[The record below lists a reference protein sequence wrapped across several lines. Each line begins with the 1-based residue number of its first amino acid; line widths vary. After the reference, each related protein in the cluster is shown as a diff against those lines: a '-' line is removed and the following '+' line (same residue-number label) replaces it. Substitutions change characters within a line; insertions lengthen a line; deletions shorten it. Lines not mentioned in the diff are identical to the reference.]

1 MSVRRYDLLQP
12 LGLRNGARVDERTG
26 FLHAPVRPT
35 RTGILLYRMADGS
48 ISRELKHPEDVFD
61 PASLATL
68 ERIVATRGHPRD
80 AKGRPLDVTTETVAR
95 LKVGH
100 AGDKIERQ
108 RVRDEDHPVVA
119 LTIND
124 AATVK
129 AIVEDGLDQ
138 VSMGYTVDVVDEP
151 GVWNGQ
157 PYDRRHRN
165 IRYDHIAVA
174 LPMGGRGGSTVN
186 VVLDEADAEL
196 VLDGDPSP
204 SPAPPQRKDDDTMA
218 NIRITLDSIGFDID
232 PATWGVLQPILAKRD
247 AALEQLKADAAE
259 HTKTVAKLEGERDA
273 AKAEAAKEKKRAD
286 DAEAKA
292 SSPVSVKPLLVTLA
306 SARKLVQLDEKAVD
320 AILADK
326 EPIARVHREVVLA
339 VCKDEADALKDKGA
353 AYFEARFD
361 ALVASIKKTD
371 GTAPVAGALF
381 TAAPPADPTVAKL
394 DEVLYLDSDPLSYL
408 DDAGITGQPKRTGAN
423 A

>member
-1 MSVRRYDLLQP
+1 MSARRYDLLQP
-12 LGLRNGARVDERTG
+12 IGLRNGARVDERTG

-68 ERIVATRGHPRD
+68 ERVVATRGHPRD
-80 AKGRPLDVTTETVAR
+80 SKGRPIDVTTDTVGR

-100 AGDKIERQ
+100 VGDKIERQ

-119 LTIND
+119 MTIND

-196 VLDGDPSP
+196 VLEGDPSP
-204 SPAPPQRKDDDTMA
+204 SSPPQRKDDDTMA
-218 NIRITLDSIGFDID
+218 NIRITLDSIGFDIE
-232 PATWGVLQPILAKRD
+232 PTTWSVLQPLIAKRD

-259 HTKTVAKLEGERDA
+259 TAKTIAKLEGERDA
-273 AKAEAAKEKKRAD
+273 AKADATKEKKRAD

-292 SSPVSVKPLLVTLA
+292 SSPVSVKPLLATLA
-306 SARKLVQLDEKAVD
+306 AARKLVQLDEKAVD

-326 EPIARVHREVVLA
+326 EPIARTHREVVLA
-339 VCKDEADALKDKGA
+339 VCKDEAESLKDKSA

-361 ALVASIKKTD
+361 ALVAGVKRTD
-371 GTAPVAGALF
+371 ATAPVAGALF
-381 TAAPPADPTVAKL
+381 TAAPPPDVDSKKL
-394 DEVLYLDSDPLSYL
+394 DEVLYLDGDPLAYL
-408 DDAGITGQPKRTGAN
+408 DEAGITGQPKRTGAN

>member
-1 MSVRRYDLLQP
+1 VSARRYDLLSP
-12 LGLRNGARVDERTG
+12 IGLRNGARVDERTG

-35 RTGILLYRMADGS
+35 RTGIMLYRMADGS

-68 ERIVATRGHPRD
+68 ERVVATRGHPRD
-80 AKGRPLDVTTETVAR
+80 SKGRPVDVTTDTVDR

-119 LTIND
+119 MTITD
-124 AATVK
+124 APTVK

-138 VSMGYTVDVVDEP
+138 VSMGYTVEIVDEP

-157 PYDRRHRN
+157 AYDRRHKN

-196 VLDGDPSP
+196 VLDGEPMPS
-204 SPAPPQRKDDDTMA
+204 SPPQRKDDDTMA
-218 NIRITLDSIGFDID
+218 TIRITLDSIGFDID
-232 PATWGVLQPILAKRD
+232 PAAWSVLQPLIAKRD
-247 AALEQLKADAAE
+247 AALEQFKTDAAAHAKALE
-259 HTKTVAKLEGERDA
+259 KLEGERDA
-273 AKAEAAKEKKRAD
+273 AKADAAKEKKRAD

-292 SSPVSVKPLLVTLA
+292 SSPVSVKPLLTTLA
-306 SARKLVQLDEKAVD
+306 AARKLVQLDEKAVD

-326 EPIARVHREVVLA
+326 EPIARTHREVVLA
-339 VCKDEADALKDKGA
+339 VCKDEAESLKDKSA

-361 ALVASIKKTD
+361 ALVASVKRTD
-371 GTAPVAGALF
+371 ATAPVAGALF
-381 TAAPPADPTVAKL
+381 TAAPAPDVDAKKL
-394 DEVLYLDSDPLSYL
+394 DEVLYPEGDPLAYL
-408 DDAGITGQPKRTGAN
+408 DEAGITGQPKLPN
-423 A
+423 ARA